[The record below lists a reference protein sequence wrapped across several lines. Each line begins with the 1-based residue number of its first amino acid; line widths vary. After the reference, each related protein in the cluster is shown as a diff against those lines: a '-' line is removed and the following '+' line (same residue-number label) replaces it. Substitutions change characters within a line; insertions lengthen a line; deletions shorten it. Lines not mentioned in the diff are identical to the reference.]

1 MQAAGDVYAV
11 LLAAGAGTRMGEN
24 KLALAFGGKTPLR
37 LCYEAFLRSECPPIK
52 FAVAVSA
59 QTRAEAEALA
69 AEDPRVIVS
78 EGGAARGASVLGAL
92 RALRAQGVKDGV
104 VAIHDAARCLVP
116 PGVVSAAV
124 RGAQTDGCGVAAI
137 PMRDTVRDAAGTAL
151 PREGLLLM
159 QTPQAFD
166 FARILAAYEAAEAQ
180 GLCATDD
187 CAVYMAAGHAPR
199 FTEGSILNQK
209 LTYREDLPFF
219 RAASGESQPRVG
231 FVEDTHA
238 LVPGRRLVLGGVE
251 IPHETGLLGHSDADV
266 LTHAVIDALLGAAAL
281 GDIGVHFP
289 DTDARYRGIS
299 SLALLRETAALLR
312 ARGFLPG
319 NVDATVVA
327 QRPKLAPHIQAMRE
341 NLALCLGVDISRVS
355 VKATTSEKM
364 NDEGAEKCMS
374 ARAVCTILY
383 SV

>member
-92 RALRAQGVKDGV
+92 RALRAQGVKAGV
-104 VAIHDAARCLVP
+104 VVIHDAARCLVP
-116 PGVVSAAV
+116 PGVISAAV

-219 RAASGESQPRVG
+219 RAACGESLPRVG
-231 FVEDTHA
+231 FGEDTHA
-238 LVPGRRLVLGGVE
+238 LVP
-251 IPHETGLLGHSDADV
+251 GLLGHSDADV

-312 ARGFLPG
+312 AWGFLPG